1 MTFKIIKPK
10 SVKKPKPIDTT
21 IVKTKLIEGLT
32 NDSIVDIHTAV
43 EYIGVENGSQVRG
56 MLLSLKKELEKLST
70 KADELLREG
79 KTKDEIVNTLSSMS
93 SNFSV
98 NDIIKYKIE
107 VYGSISNWKKAI
119 TSVT

>member
-10 SVKKPKPIDTT
+10 HVKKPKPIDTT
-21 IVKTKLIEGLT
+21 TVKTKLIEGLT
-32 NDSIVDIHTAV
+32 NDIIVDIHTAV
-43 EYIGVENGSQVRG
+43 EYTGAENGSQVRG